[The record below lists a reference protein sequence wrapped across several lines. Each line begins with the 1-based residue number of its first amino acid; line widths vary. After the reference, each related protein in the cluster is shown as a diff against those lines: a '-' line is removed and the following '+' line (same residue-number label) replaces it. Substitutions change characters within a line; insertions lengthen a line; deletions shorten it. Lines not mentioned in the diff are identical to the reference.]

1 MKHLA
6 LMISILLHPLLL
18 PLYGLFFIFNTG
30 SVFSMIPAG
39 SRFYC
44 YVITLVALVLMPLLS
59 LPLLKK
65 LKLIDNYRLD
75 SNQERLYPALIAIF
89 FAFLGFYIIGRV
101 PYTNII
107 QQLYLILIIVL
118 AGFSIVTIRWK
129 MSMHMTAIGTICGF
143 LVILGMKYLGNVRE
157 VLMMMLFLS
166 GLLAS
171 SRLYLEKHN
180 PAQIYAGFLFG
191 FLFVVGILF

>member
-6 LMISILLHPLLL
+6 LTISILLHPFLL

-30 SVFSMIPAG
+30 SVFSLIPPGARLY
-39 SRFYC
+39 SYA
-44 YVITLVALVLMPLLS
+44 ITLVALVIMPLLS
-59 LPLLKK
+59 LPVLKK
-65 LKLIDNYRLD
+65 LKLIDSYRLD
-75 SNQERLYPALIAIF
+75 SNQERLYPALSAIF
-89 FAFLGFYIIGRV
+89 FAFLGFYIIGRI

-129 MSMHMTAIGTICGF
+129 MSMHMTAIGAICGF
-143 LVILGMKYLGNVRE
+143 LVILGMKYLGDVRE
-157 VLMMMLFLS
+157 ILMAMLFLS

-171 SRLYLEKHN
+171 CRLYLEKHN

-191 FLFVVGILF
+191 FLFVVAILF